1 MTITLI
7 GMPAV
12 GKSYMGKAIAKH
24 FNMKLV
30 DGDKVIVKRDGRPLQ
45 QIMDEEGLDGFKRI
59 EEETLLTIDN
69 ENIVFTPGG
78 SAVYYPS
85 VMERFKSQ
93 GIVIYLY
100 ASAETIANRA
110 VDFSKRGVVLKKGMT
125 MQDLYN
131 ERAPLFEKY
140 ADSYICILVL
150 FFPEWFPICFIF
162 SILFKFFKKFYF
174 ILEYSCL
181 CHVSFR
187 GTAKW
192 FSYT

>member
-12 GKSYMGKAIAKH
+12 GKSCMGRAIAKH
-24 FNMKLV
+24 FKMRLV
-30 DGDKVIVKRDGRPLQ
+30 DGDKVIEKTDGRPLQ

-59 EEETLLTIDN
+59 EEETLLTIEDD
-69 ENIVFTPGG
+69 NIVFTPGG

-85 VMERFKSQ
+85 VMERFKEK
-93 GIVIYLY
+93 GIVVYLY
-100 ASAETIANRA
+100 ASAKVISNRL

-140 ADSYICILVL
+140 ADVTVDCN
-150 FFPEWFPICFIF
+150 
-162 SILFKFFKKFYF
+162 
-174 ILEYSCL
+174 
-181 CHVSFR
+181 
-187 GTAKW
+187 GTAFARYKVNAIQKITD
-192 FSYT
+192 YLDKLEQK

>member
-12 GKSYMGKAIAKH
+12 GKSCMGRAIAKK

-30 DGDKVIVKRDGRPLQ
+30 DGDKVIEQTKGRKLQ
-45 QIMDEEGLDGFKRI
+45 EIMDEEGLEGFKAI
-59 EEETLLTIDN
+59 EEQTLLTIKED
-69 ENIVFTPGG
+69 NIVFTPGG

-85 VMERFKSQ
+85 VMEQFKKS
-93 GIVIYLY
+93 GIVVYLY
-100 ASAETIANRA
+100 ASAEVISSRL

-140 ADSYICILVL
+140 ADITV
-150 FFPEWFPICFIF
+150 
-162 SILFKFFKKFYF
+162 
-174 ILEYSCL
+174 SCN
-181 CHVSFR
+181 
-187 GTAKW
+187 GTAFAK
-192 FSYT
+192 YKHDAIIKIEKYLNKIGQK

>member
-12 GKSYMGKAIAKH
+12 GKSYMGKGIAKE

-30 DGDKVIVKRDGRPLQ
+30 DGDKVIVKKDGRPLQ
-45 QIMDEEGLDGFKRI
+45 QIMDEEGLEGFKRI
-59 EEETLLTIDN
+59 EEEILLGIEN

-85 VMERFKSQ
+85 VMERFKEK
-93 GIVIYLY
+93 GIVVYLY

-110 VDFSKRGVVLKKGMT
+110 VDFSKRGVVLKEGMT

-140 ADSYICILVL
+140 ADITVNCD
-150 FFPEWFPICFIF
+150 
-162 SILFKFFKKFYF
+162 
-174 ILEYSCL
+174 
-181 CHVSFR
+181 
-187 GTAKW
+187 GTAFGRYRYEAIAKIKE
-192 FSYT
+192 YINKIGQK